1 MLVKLKDQSQLW
13 DDHFFCREFDE
24 MLRIRREVDK
34 KIKEMNSAVQVNFTG
49 SSLVNPLTPMI

>member
-1 MLVKLKDQSQLW
+1 
-13 DDHFFCREFDE
+13 

-49 SSLVNPLTPMI
+49 SSWVDPLTPKI